1 MHTSKGEGVSWMSEK
16 IGVILTSHGEMAK
29 GVLNSATMIFGK
41 QDDVDSDIFP
51 DGSRPEDLRKKY
63 EDSIASFGP
72 DAKVLFICDI
82 WGGTPFN
89 QASQIVA
96 QHPDRMALIAGMN
109 LPMLI
114 ECYTARGQMDLDK
127 LVDHLVQTG
136 KDQVKSLDVDA
147 LLNDDEDDDL
157 LWVWWLN

>member
-1 MHTSKGEGVSWMSEK
+1 MSEK

-41 QDDVDSDIFP
+41 QDNVDADIFP
-51 DGSRPEDLRKKY
+51 DGSRPEDLRKEY
-63 EDSIASFGP
+63 EDSIASFG
-72 DAKVLFICDI
+72 DNAKVLFICDI

-89 QASQIVA
+89 QASQLVA
-96 QHPDRMALIAGMN
+96 KHPDRMALIAGLN

-114 ECYTARGQMDLDK
+114 ECYTARGQMSLDK

-136 KDQVKSLDVDA
+136 KDQIKSLDVDA

-157 LWVWWLN
+157 L

>member
-1 MHTSKGEGVSWMSEK
+1 MSEK

-41 QDDVDSDIFP
+41 QDDVDADIFP

-157 LWVWWLN
+157 L

>member
-1 MHTSKGEGVSWMSEK
+1 MSEK
-16 IGVILTSHGEMAK
+16 IGVILTSHGDMAK
-29 GVLNSATMIFGK
+29 GVLDSATMIFGK
-41 QDDVDSDIFP
+41 QEAVDADIFP

-63 EDSIASFGP
+63 EDSIANFGD
-72 DAKVLFICDI
+72 DAKVLFMCDI

-96 QHPDRMALIAGMN
+96 KHPDRMALITGMN

-114 ECYTARGQMDLDK
+114 ECYTARNNMKLDE
-127 LVDHLVQTG
+127 LVKHLVQTG
-136 KDQVKSLDVDA
+136 KDQVKQLDVDA

-157 LWVWWLN
+157 L

>member
-1 MHTSKGEGVSWMSEK
+1 MSEK

-157 LWVWWLN
+157 L